1 MDYTRRQKIIKL
13 LKDAISGLSESSTYD
28 RLIDITEKLFLD
40 LDARVVIV
48 MNHREYLEL
57 REHLKMQVVDVTDD
71 IGICPKVTTPHGI
84 IDYMIIDPEATKMF
98 GYKTNANIWNI

>member
-13 LKDAISGLSESSTYD
+13 LKDAISGLNESSTYD
-28 RLIDITEKLFLD
+28 RLIGITEKLFLD
-40 LDARVVIV
+40 LDARVVIA
-48 MNHREYLEL
+48 MNHDEYLEL
-57 REHLKMQVVDVTDD
+57 KDYLKMQVVDITDN

-84 IDYMIIDPEATKMF
+84 IDYIIIDPKVTKMF